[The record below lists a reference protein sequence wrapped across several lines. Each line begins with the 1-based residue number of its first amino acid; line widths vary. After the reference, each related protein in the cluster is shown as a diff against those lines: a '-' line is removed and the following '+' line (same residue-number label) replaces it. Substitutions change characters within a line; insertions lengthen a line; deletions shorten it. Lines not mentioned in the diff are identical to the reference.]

1 MENGIEMGNS
11 MDCIVL
17 GVAKSRT
24 QLSDFHFISSAFCSH
39 QEAVCLSADHTSAAP
54 TGKPCQ
60 SGTPHPQACIFPL
73 WTSRLTY
80 QETRRCLSG
89 KVQSRVGFSYQ
100 GYLSYKN
107 FKMHESTSHT
117 ARTGKNVIVKTC
129 ERVGGTKPTILHK
142 EVKGRKRMELIFF
155 CFLLWNVTLHT
166 CHFLRSSPISGKS
179 LKRIP
184 LAEAQIV
191 GVTVEWCRRGWT
203 TTPQLSPSCPTAF
216 QASKGHLQLS
226 DLPA

>member
-1 MENGIEMGNS
+1 MLFEGLLLNS
-11 MDCIVL
+11 TL
-17 GVAKSRT
+17 
-24 QLSDFHFISSAFCSH
+24 LSSAFCSH

-60 SGTPHPQACIFPL
+60 SGTPHPLACIFPL

-142 EVKGRKRMELIFF
+142 EVKGRKRMELIFL

-191 GVTVEWCRRGWT
+191 VLQWNGADGAGLPRPNSHQVA
-203 TTPQLSPSCPTAF
+203 PLPSRPAKDTCNCQICLP
-216 QASKGHLQLS
+216 SSHLHCTLHQEFSVLVIQ
-226 DLPA
+226 